1 MWTTFLFVMF
11 FMATFFQELPTRSV
25 PGLAER
31 RLRKS
36 ANGTDSVRSGN
47 SATRKASPPDG
58 SYAEVSKTINRKLK
72 TYDKNVR
79 PNDTGR
85 PVEVLIEFKLMS
97 FGKIREEDMDYT
109 IDIFFRQW
117 WTDPRLAHGQ
127 NKVFNA
133 ALDPTKLGTAGIWTP
148 DTYFRNVKSS
158 KYHSVSRENMR
169 LRISKDGSI
178 YFSARI
184 TLTAQCD
191 MDLRLF
197 PLDTQEC
204 ELIIES
210 YAYTVDDVVYNW
222 KNKGPNSIE
231 VFVTELAQYDL
242 LNITTS
248 KKAST
253 NSKGSF
259 DSLKATFAL
268 KRRTTYFIF
277 QLFIPS
283 GFVVF
288 LSWLSFWV
296 DRHAVPA
303 RISLVITCI
312 LSTMFLFQSAS
323 SSLPRISYLK
333 AVDYY
338 LITSFAFI
346 VSCMVE
352 YVCVLNVPDKSSAL
366 LRSHASLVP
375 PQTPSQGA
383 NSMAEIMEQSY
394 HANKDR
400 PNGVAAGI
408 SLRKGAFL
416 HENLSASRRKQR
428 PLHHFVEGFPTPT
441 YPPHFI
447 DRHARKIFP
456 LLFGLFNIVY
466 WSYYIP
472 QR

>member
-1 MWTTFLFVMF
+1 MLFLI
-11 FMATFFQELPTRSV
+11 ATFFHGLLTRSAPGIGKSRV
-25 PGLAER
+25 PRSSNDSSQRKGSVPDASYAKVSKLINR
-31 RLRKS
+31 RLKR
-36 ANGTDSVRSGN
+36 
-47 SATRKASPPDG
+47 
-58 SYAEVSKTINRKLK
+58 
-72 TYDKNVR
+72 YDKNVP
-79 PNDTGR
+79 PNDTGS
-85 PVEVLIEFKLMS
+85 PVEVLIEFKLMA

-117 WTDPRLAHGQ
+117 WKDPRLAHGED
-127 NKVFNA
+127 KVFNA
-133 ALDPTKLGTAGIWTP
+133 AVDPRKLGPHGIWIP

-158 KYHSVSRENMR
+158 NYHSISRDNMR

-197 PLDTQEC
+197 PLDTQNC
-204 ELIIES
+204 DLIIES
-210 YAYTVDDVVYNW
+210 YAYTVDDVIYNW
-222 KNKGPNSIE
+222 KNRGSKSIE
-231 VFVTELAQYDL
+231 VFAAELAQFDMMDVV
-242 LNITTS
+242 TS

-259 DSLKATFAL
+259 DSLKATFTL

-277 QLFIPS
+277 QHYIPS
-283 GFVVF
+283 GFLVF

-312 LSTMFLFQSAS
+312 LSTMFLFESIN

-338 LITSFAFI
+338 LITSFVFI
-346 VSCMVE
+346 ASCMVE
-352 YVCVLNVPDKSSAL
+352 FVCVLNFRDRASVL
-366 LRSHASLVP
+366 LRNQSFAP
-375 PQTPSQGA
+375 PQIPNQTG
-383 NSMAEIMEQSY
+383 NSIAEMMDQTY
-394 HANKDR
+394 NCNKDR
-400 PNGVAAGI
+400 PNGVAGNL

-416 HENLSASRRKQR
+416 HENLSASRRKT
-428 PLHHFVEGFPTPT
+428 PFVNAAYMDGLPTSHL
-441 YPPHFI
+441 PPHYI
-447 DRHARKIFP
+447 DQYARKIFP

-466 WSYYIP
+466 WSYYLP